1 MLIAI
6 DTSVLVA
13 GALEGHAFH
22 HRAFVGQQA
31 IHRGELQAMVS
42 AHALTEVYSV
52 LTKVPNGLS
61 PAEARVVVSTIRRR
75 VRVVLPTLQTYLAA
89 IERCSVRA
97 LKSGAVYDA
106 LHLVEAEREGASI
119 LLTFNRDDFT
129 RLAEDDRLAI
139 VVPPDPPSTDA
150 TIPAK

>member
-6 DTSVLVA
+6 DTSVLIA

-22 HRAFVGQQA
+22 PRAFVWQQA
-31 IHRGELQAMVS
+31 IHRGELQAMVC

-75 VRVVLPTLQTYLAA
+75 VRVVVPTLQTFLAA
-89 IERCSVRA
+89 IERCSTRA
-97 LKSGAVYDA
+97 LRSGAVYDA
-106 LHLVEAEREGASI
+106 LHVVEAEREGASI

-129 RLAEDDRLAI
+129 RLVDDDRIAI
-139 VVPPDPPSTDA
+139 VVPPDPPSTDV
-150 TIPAK
+150 KVSEK